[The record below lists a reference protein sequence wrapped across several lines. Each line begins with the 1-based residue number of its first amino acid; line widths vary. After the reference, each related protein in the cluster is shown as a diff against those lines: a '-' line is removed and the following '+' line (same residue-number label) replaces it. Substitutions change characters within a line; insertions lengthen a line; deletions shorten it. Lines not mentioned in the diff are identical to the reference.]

1 MSLRL
6 LETLPLEDPFSY
18 PSPNPSHN
26 TNTFNFHPRNH
37 GLYYTTGLLLL
48 ITAAVIHYLLT
59 VGKIITPHLLLLKK
73 KIYLLN
79 YLAASGL
86 NCDTWDLR
94 SLLQH
99 AGSLVVACG
108 I

>member
-18 PSPNPSHN
+18 PSHS
-26 TNTFNFHPRNH
+26 TNTLNFHPRNH

>member
-26 TNTFNFHPRNH
+26 TNTLNFHPRNH

-59 VGKIITPHLLLLKK
+59 VGKIITPHFLLLKK
-73 KIYLLN
+73 KKSICLIIWLLRV
-79 YLAASGL
+79 LIVTRGIL
-86 NCDTWDLR
+86 DLCC
-94 SLLQH
+94 STQDL
-99 AGSLVVACG
+99 
-108 I
+108 